1 MIISR
6 QLTGRKQLQASSCK
20 RQVEHSES
28 RDGLCFDSKF
38 VARSLQLTVA
48 GMFLGL
54 SVSAH
59 AFSPATA
66 ASADIR
72 RTGFGVPHIRAE
84 NERGLGFGIGYAYA
98 QDNLCLLANEIV
110 TVNGE
115 RSRYFGPEQLTV
127 EQREN
132 RVSDMFFTWLN
143 TPEAVQAFWQAQPTP
158 VRDLVEGYAAGYN
171 RYLAERRQQGLPQQ
185 CQGEW
190 VRDIAA
196 QDVVRLTRRLLV
208 EGGVG
213 QFAEALAGATP
224 PQATAA
230 INHDSRAYQLADA
243 RQQRFALDRGSNA
256 VAVGSERSFNG
267 RGMLLANPHFP
278 WVGGMRFYQMHLTI
292 PGKLDVMGAALP
304 GLPMINIGFN
314 QHLAWT
320 HTVDSS
326 KHFTLYRLQLDPKD
340 PTRYLLDGQS
350 LPMSKQTVTVQVKQA
365 DGQVSAVTRDLYSS
379 QFGPIVQWPGK
390 LDWDHQYAYSLRDAN
405 LENDRVLN
413 QWYTMNQATSLEQ
426 LQASVHKIQGI
437 PWVNTLAVDDKGQTL
452 YMNLSVV
459 PNVNAEKLA
468 RCSDPRMGTQ
478 MIVLDG
484 SHSACAWDIDP
495 NAAQK
500 GIYAASQL
508 PQLLRKDFV
517 QHSNDSA
524 WLANPAQP
532 LTGFSPLISQEGQP
546 LGWRS
551 RYALARLGNPGQQG
565 PLGVKDLQHMVM
577 DDQVYLATQVL
588 PDLLRFCA
596 GDLGAD
602 AQALQPLCVSLKAW
616 DGRANLDSRLG
627 LVHFQNIMQTLQKSS
642 DIWRVAFDPKDARHT
657 PRGLAVEQPA
667 VAKALREAMLASL
680 VMTNKMGLKPDT
692 RWGDIQ
698 VVSSGGQQTPI
709 HGGPGTLGIYNAIQ
723 SVPREDGKLE
733 VVSGTSYLQVVTF
746 DEKGPHAQGLLAFSL
761 SSDPASKYSRDQT
774 EAFSKKQWSVLPF
787 TEQQIKADPQY
798 QVQNVSEAADKG
810 GKVAAR

>member
-1 MIISR
+1 MTISR
-6 QLTGRKQLQASSCK
+6 QFTGLTLA
-20 RQVEHSES
+20 
-28 RDGLCFDSKF
+28 GL
-38 VARSLQLTVA
+38 
-48 GMFLGL
+48 FLGL
-54 SVSAH
+54 SLSAQ
-59 AFSPATA
+59 AFSPSVQTG
-66 ASADIR
+66 ADIR

-127 EQREN
+127 EEREN
-132 RVSDMFFTWLN
+132 RVSDVFFQWLN
-143 TPEAVQAFWQAQPTP
+143 TPQAVNAFWQAQPVE

-196 QDVVRLTRRLLV
+196 EDLVKLTRRLLV

-213 QFAEALAGATP
+213 QFTEALAGATP
-224 PQATAA
+224 PQATAQIENDA
-230 INHDSRAYQLADA
+230 RAYQLADT

-340 PTRYLLDGQS
+340 STRYLLDGQS
-350 LPMSKQTVTVQVKQA
+350 LPMSKQTVAVQVKQA
-365 DGQVSAVTRDLYSS
+365 DGQVVPVQRDVYSS

-390 LDWDHQYAYSLRDAN
+390 LDWNNQYAYSLRDAN
-405 LENDRVLN
+405 LDNDRVLK
-413 QWYTMNQATSLEQ
+413 QWYAMNRAGNLKD
-426 LQASVHKIQGI
+426 LQDSVHTIQGI

-459 PNVNAEKLA
+459 PNVSVDKLTK
-468 RCSDPRMGTQ
+468 CSDPRAGLK

-484 SHSACAWDIDP
+484 SNSACAWDIDP
-495 NAAQK
+495 QAAQK
-500 GIYAASQL
+500 GIYASNQL

-532 LTGFSPLISQEGQP
+532 LTGFSPLISQDGQP
-546 LGWRS
+546 LGLRS
-551 RYALARLGNPGQQG
+551 RFALDRLATLSKKG
-565 PLGVKDLQHMVM
+565 PVSVQDLQHMVM
-577 DDQVYLATQVL
+577 DDQVFLATQVL
-588 PDLLRFCA
+588 PDLLKFCA
-596 GDLGAD
+596 SQPD
-602 AQALQPLCVSLKAW
+602 AALKSVCSSLKAW
-616 DGRANLDSRLG
+616 DGRANLESGVG
-627 LVHFQNIMQTLQKSS
+627 LVHFQTIMQAMQESPQA
-642 DIWRVAFDPKDARHT
+642 WRVAFDPKDAQHT
-657 PRGLAVEQPA
+657 PRGLAIEKPE
-667 VAKALREAMLASL
+667 VAKALREAMLASAESA
-680 VMTNKMGLKPDT
+680 TKMGLTEKT
-692 RWGDIQ
+692 RWGDVQ

-746 DEKGPHAQGLLAFSL
+746 DDKGPHAQGLLAFSL

-798 QVQNVSEAADKG
+798 QVQTVHDDLEKA
-810 GKVAAR
+810 GKVAAQ

>member
-6 QLTGRKQLQASSCK
+6 QLTGLAI
-20 RQVEHSES
+20 
-28 RDGLCFDSKF
+28 
-38 VARSLQLTVA
+38 A
-48 GMFLGL
+48 GTLFGL
-54 SVSAH
+54 SLSAH
-59 AFSPATA
+59 ALSPSADTR
-66 ASADIR
+66 ADIR
-72 RTGFGVPHIRAE
+72 RTTFGVPHIRAE

-110 TVNGE
+110 TVNGQ
-115 RSRYFGPEQLTV
+115 RSRYFGPEQFTV

-132 RVSDMFFTWLN
+132 RVSDVFFTWLN
-143 TPEAVQAFWQAQPTP
+143 TPEAVNAFWQAQPVQ

-171 RYLAERRQQGLPQQ
+171 RYLAERRPQGLPQQ

-190 VRDIAA
+190 VRDIHAE
-196 QDVVRLTRRLLV
+196 DLVKLTRRLLV

-224 PQATAA
+224 PQATAQVQHGTEA
-230 INHDSRAYQLADA
+230 FQLADA

-340 PTRYLLDGQS
+340 ATRYLLDGKS
-350 LPMSKQTVTVQVKQA
+350 LPLSKQTVTVQVRQA
-365 DGQVSAVTRDLYSS
+365 DGQVVPVARDVYSS

-390 LDWDHQYAYSLRDAN
+390 LDWDKQYAYSLRDAN
-405 LENDRVLN
+405 LENDRVLK
-413 QWYTMNQATSLEQ
+413 QWYAMNQAGNLKD
-426 LQASVHKIQGI
+426 LQDAVQQIQGI

-459 PNVNAEKLA
+459 PNVSVEKLA
-468 RCSDPRMGTQ
+468 KCSDPRLGLR

-484 SHSACAWDIDP
+484 SNSGCAWDIDP
-495 NAAQK
+495 QAAQK
-500 GIYAASQL
+500 GIFASSQL

-532 LTGFSPLISQEGQP
+532 LAGYSPLISQDGQP
-546 LGWRS
+546 LGLRS
-551 RYALARLGNPGQQG
+551 RFALDRLADLRKKG
-565 PLGVKDLQHMVM
+565 PLAVKDLQHMVM
-577 DDQVYLATQVL
+577 DDQVYLAAQVM
-588 PDLLRFCA
+588 PDLLRFC
-596 GDLGAD
+596 GSDLGSD
-602 AQALQPLCVSLKAW
+602 AATLKPACASLKAW
-616 DGRANLDSRLG
+616 DSRANLDAGLG
-627 LVHFQNIMQTLQKSS
+627 LVHFQNIMQTLLESP
-642 DIWRVAFDPKDARHT
+642 DIWRVAFNPADAQNT

-667 VAKALREAMLASL
+667 VAKALREAMLAS
-680 VMTNKMGLKPDT
+680 VEQVGKMGLKPDM

-709 HGGPGTLGIYNAIQ
+709 HGGPGTLGIYNAMQ

-733 VVSGTSYLQVVTF
+733 VVSGTSYLQVVSF

-761 SSDPASKYSRDQT
+761 SSDPVSKYSRDQT
-774 EAFSKKQWSVLPF
+774 EAFSKKQWSLLPF
-787 TEQQIKADPQY
+787 TEQQIQADPQY
-798 QVQNVSEAADKG
+798 QVQTIKQDQA
-810 GKVAAR
+810 GKVAAQ

>member
-1 MIISR
+1 VIISR
-6 QLTGRKQLQASSCK
+6 QLTGLALAS
-20 RQVEHSES
+20 
-28 RDGLCFDSKF
+28 
-38 VARSLQLTVA
+38 A
-48 GMFLGL
+48 FLGL
-54 SVSAH
+54 SLSAH
-59 AFSPATA
+59 AFSPATP

-72 RTGFGVPHIRAE
+72 RTAFGVPHIRAE

-110 TVNGE
+110 TVNGQ
-115 RSRYFGPEQLTV
+115 RSRYFGPEQFTV

-132 RVSDMFFTWLN
+132 RVSDLFFTWLN
-143 TPEAVQAFWQAQPTP
+143 TPEAVKAFWGAQPAQ
-158 VRDLVEGYAAGYN
+158 VRDLVAGYAAGYN
-171 RYLAERRQQGLPQQ
+171 RYLAERREQGLPQQ

-196 QDVVRLTRRLLV
+196 EDLVKLTRRLLV

-224 PQATAA
+224 PQATAQL
-230 INHDSRAYQLADA
+230 DSSAKAYQLADA
-243 RQQRFALDRGSNA
+243 RLQRFALDRGSNA

-278 WVGGMRFYQMHLTI
+278 WVGGMRFCQMHLTI

-340 PTRYLLDGQS
+340 PTRYLLDGKS
-350 LPMSKQTVTVQVKQA
+350 LPLDKQTVTVQVKQA
-365 DGQVSAVTRDLYSS
+365 DGQVVPVSRDVYSS

-405 LENDRVLN
+405 LDNDRVLT
-413 QWYTMNQATSLEQ
+413 QWYAMNQASSLKA
-426 LQASVHKIQGI
+426 LQDSVHKIQGI

-459 PNVNAEKLA
+459 PNVSADKLA
-468 RCSDPRMGTQ
+468 KCSDPRIGLQ

-484 SHSACAWDIDP
+484 SNSACAWDIDP
-495 NAAQK
+495 QAAQK

-532 LTGFSPLISQEGQP
+532 LTGFSPLISQDGQP
-546 LGWRS
+546 LGLRS
-551 RYALARLGNPGQQG
+551 RFALERLSALGKKG
-565 PLGVKDLQHMVM
+565 PLAVKDLQQMVM
-577 DDQVYLATQVL
+577 DDNVYLATQVL
-588 PDLLRFCA
+588 PDLLKFCA
-596 GDLGAD
+596 ADLGAD
-602 AQALQPLCVSLKAW
+602 AAALKPVCVSLKGW
-616 DGRANLDSRLG
+616 DGRANLDSGIG
-627 LVHFQNIMQTLQKSS
+627 LVHFQNIMQALQASP
-642 DIWRVAFDPKDARHT
+642 DIWRVPFDPKDPQHT
-657 PRGLAVEQPA
+657 PRGLAIEQPT
-667 VAKALREAMLASL
+667 VSKALREALLASAA
-680 VMTNKMGLKPDT
+680 TAQKMGLKPET

-698 VVSSGGQQTPI
+698 VVSNGAQQTAI

-733 VVSGTSYLQVVTF
+733 VISGTSYLQVVSF
-746 DEKGPHAQGLLAFSL
+746 DDKGPHAQGLLAFSL
-761 SSDPASKYSRDQT
+761 SSDPESKYSRDQT

-787 TEQQIKADPQY
+787 TEQQIAADPQY
-798 QVQNVSEAADKG
+798 QLQTVRDVA
-810 GKVAAR
+810 GKSAEVVAQ

>member
-6 QLTGRKQLQASSCK
+6 QLTGLA
-20 RQVEHSES
+20 
-28 RDGLCFDSKF
+28 L
-38 VARSLQLTVA
+38 A
-48 GMFLGL
+48 GTLFGL
-54 SVSAH
+54 SLSAH
-59 AFSPATA
+59 ALSPAADTR
-66 ASADIR
+66 ADIR
-72 RTGFGVPHIRAE
+72 RTSFGVPHIRAE

-110 TVNGE
+110 TVNGQ
-115 RSRYFGPEQLTV
+115 RSRYFGPEQFTV
-127 EQREN
+127 EQRQN
-132 RVSDMFFTWLN
+132 RVSDVFFTWLN
-143 TPEAVQAFWQAQPTP
+143 SPESVHSFWQAQPAE

-171 RYLAERRQQGLPQQ
+171 RSLAERRQQGLPQQ

-190 VRDIAA
+190 VRDISA
-196 QDVVRLTRRLLV
+196 DDLVKLTRRLLV

-224 PQATAA
+224 PQATAQVKHETQA
-230 INHDSRAYQLADA
+230 FQLADA

-340 PTRYLLDGQS
+340 STRYLLDGKS
-350 LPMSKQTVTVQVKQA
+350 LPLSKQTVTVQVKQA
-365 DGQVSAVTRDLYSS
+365 DGQLVPVARDIYSS

-390 LDWDHQYAYSLRDAN
+390 LDWDKQYAYSLRDAN
-405 LENDRVLN
+405 LDNDRVLK
-413 QWYTMNQATSLEQ
+413 QWYAMNQASNIKD
-426 LQASVHKIQGI
+426 LQDAVHKIQGI

-459 PNVNAEKLA
+459 PNVSAEKLA
-468 RCSDPRMGTQ
+468 KCSDPRLGLR

-484 SHSACAWDIDP
+484 SHSGCAWDVDP
-495 NAAQK
+495 QAAQK
-500 GIYAASQL
+500 GIFASSQL

-532 LTGFSPLISQEGQP
+532 LTGYSPLISQDAQP
-546 LGWRS
+546 LGLRS
-551 RYALARLGNPGQQG
+551 RFALDRLAELSKKG
-565 PLGVKDLQHMVM
+565 PLAIKDLQHMVM
-577 DDQVYLATQVL
+577 DDQVYLAAQVI
-588 PDLLRFCA
+588 PDLLKFCA
-596 GDLGAD
+596 TDLGSD
-602 AQALQPLCVSLKAW
+602 AATLKSACASLKAW
-616 DGRANLDSRLG
+616 DGRANLDSGLG
-627 LVHFQNIMQTLQKSS
+627 LVHFQNIMQALLESP
-642 DIWRVAFDPKDARHT
+642 DIWRVAFNPADAQNT

-667 VAKALREAMLASL
+667 VAKALREAMLASVQL
-680 VMTNKMGLKPDT
+680 TGKMGLKADA

-709 HGGPGTLGIYNAIQ
+709 HGGPGTLGIYNAMQ

-733 VVSGTSYLQVVTF
+733 VVSGTSYLQVVSF

-787 TEQQIKADPQY
+787 TEQQIQADPQY
-798 QVQNVSEAADKG
+798 QVQTILEAQDQA
-810 GKVAAR
+810 GKVAAH

>member
-1 MIISR
+1 MS
-6 QLTGRKQLQASSCK
+6 LSAQA
-20 RQVEHSES
+20 
-28 RDGLCFDSKF
+28 L
-38 VARSLQLTVA
+38 
-48 GMFLGL
+48 
-54 SVSAH
+54 
-59 AFSPATA
+59 SPAVQT
-66 ASADIR
+66 SADIR
-72 RTGFGVPHIRAE
+72 RTSFGVPHIRAE

-110 TVNGE
+110 TVNGQ
-115 RSRYFGPEQLTV
+115 RSRYFGPEQFTI

-132 RVSDMFFTWLN
+132 RVSDVFFTWLN
-143 TPEAVQAFWQAQPTP
+143 TPEAVNTFWQAQPLQ

-190 VRDIAA
+190 VRDISAE
-196 QDVVRLTRRLLV
+196 DLVKLTRRLLV

-213 QFAEALAGATP
+213 QFAEALAGAMP
-224 PQATAA
+224 PQDTAQVA
-230 INHDSRAYQLADA
+230 RNAQSFQLADA
-243 RQQRFALDRGSNA
+243 RQHRFALDRGSNA

-340 PTRYLLDGQS
+340 PTRYLLDGKS
-350 LPMSKQTVTVQVKQA
+350 VPLNKQTVTVQIKQA
-365 DGQVSAVTRDLYSS
+365 DGQLVAVTRDIYSS

-390 LDWDHQYAYSLRDAN
+390 LDWDKQYAYSLRDAN
-405 LENDRVLN
+405 LDNDRVLK
-413 QWYTMNQATSLEQ
+413 QWYAMNQAGNLKD
-426 LQASVHKIQGI
+426 LQDAVHKIQGI
-437 PWVNTLAVDDKGQTL
+437 PWVNTVAVDDKGQTL
-452 YMNLSVV
+452 YMNVSVV
-459 PNVNAEKLA
+459 PNVSADKLA
-468 RCSDPRMGTQ
+468 KCSDPRIGLR

-484 SHSACAWDIDP
+484 SNSGCAWDIDP
-495 NAAQK
+495 QAVQK
-500 GIYAASQL
+500 GIFASSQL

-532 LTGFSPLISQEGQP
+532 LTGYSPLISQDGQQ
-546 LGWRS
+546 LGLRS
-551 RYALARLGNPGQQG
+551 RFALDRLGELSQKG
-565 PLGVKDLQHMVM
+565 PLAVKDLQAMVM
-577 DDQVYLATQVL
+577 DDQVYLATQVM
-588 PDLLRFCA
+588 PDLLKFC
-596 GDLGAD
+596 GSDLGSDTAV
-602 AQALQPLCVSLKAW
+602 LQPACASLKAW
-616 DGRANLDSRLG
+616 DGRANLDSGLG
-627 LVHFQNIMQTLQKSS
+627 LVHFQNIMQALLESP
-642 DIWRVAFDPKDARHT
+642 DIWRVAFNPADAQHT
-657 PRGLAVEQPA
+657 PRGLAVERPN
-667 VAKALREAMLASL
+667 VAQALREAMLES
-680 VMTNKMGLKPDT
+680 VESTGKKGLKPDM

-698 VVSSGGQQTPI
+698 VVSGGGQQTPI
-709 HGGPGTLGIYNAIQ
+709 HGGPGTLGIYNAMQ
-723 SVPREDGKLE
+723 SVPRDDGKLE
-733 VVSGTSYLQVVTF
+733 VVSGTSYLQVVSF

-787 TEQQIKADPQY
+787 TEQQIQADPQY
-798 QVQNVSEAADKG
+798 QVQTIRQTQDQA
-810 GKVAAR
+810 GKVATQ

>member
-1 MIISR
+1 MA
-6 QLTGRKQLQASSCK
+6 LAST
-20 RQVEHSES
+20 
-28 RDGLCFDSKF
+28 LF
-38 VARSLQLTVA
+38 
-48 GMFLGL
+48 GL
-54 SVSAH
+54 SLSAH
-59 AFSPATA
+59 ALSPAAQT
-66 ASADIR
+66 SADIR
-72 RTGFGVPHIRAE
+72 RTSFGVPHIRAE

-110 TVNGE
+110 TVNGQ
-115 RSRYFGPEQLTV
+115 RSQYFGPEQLTV
-127 EQREN
+127 EQRQN
-132 RVSDMFFTWLN
+132 RVSDVFFTWLN
-143 TPEAVQAFWQAQPTP
+143 TPEAVGAFWQAQPAQ
-158 VRDLVEGYAAGYN
+158 VHDLVEGYAAGYN
-171 RYLAERRQQGLPQQ
+171 RYLAERRQHGLPQQ

-190 VRDIAA
+190 VRDISAE
-196 QDVVRLTRRLLV
+196 DLVKLTRRLLV

-224 PQATAA
+224 PQVTAQVK
-230 INHDSRAYQLADA
+230 HDNVAFQLADA

-340 PTRYLLDGQS
+340 PTRYLLDGKS
-350 LPMSKQTVTVQVKQA
+350 LPLNKQTVTVQVKQA
-365 DGQVSAVTRDLYSS
+365 DGQVVAVARDIYSS

-390 LDWDHQYAYSLRDAN
+390 LDWDRQYAYSLRDAN
-405 LENDRVLN
+405 LDNDRVLE
-413 QWYTMNQATSLEQ
+413 QWYAMNQASNLKD
-426 LQASVHKIQGI
+426 LQDAVHKIQGI

-459 PNVNAEKLA
+459 PNVSAEKLA
-468 RCSDPRMGTQ
+468 KCSDPRLGLR

-484 SHSACAWDIDP
+484 SNSGCAWDVDP
-495 NAAQK
+495 HAAQK
-500 GIYAASQL
+500 GIFASSQL
-508 PQLLRKDFV
+508 PQLLRRDFV

-532 LTGFSPLISQEGQP
+532 LTGYSPLISQEGQP
-546 LGWRS
+546 LGLRS
-551 RYALARLGNPGQQG
+551 RFALDRLAELSKKG
-565 PLGVKDLQHMVM
+565 PLAVKDLQHMVM
-577 DDQVYLATQVL
+577 DDQVYLAAQVM
-588 PDLLRFCA
+588 PDLRKFCGA
-596 GDLGAD
+596 DLGSD
-602 AQALQPLCVSLKAW
+602 AATLKSACASLKAW
-616 DGRANLDSRLG
+616 DGRANLDSGLG
-627 LVHFQNIMQTLQKSS
+627 LVHFQNIMQALLESA
-642 DIWRVAFDPKDARHT
+642 DIWRVAFNPADAQHT

-667 VAKALREAMLASL
+667 VAKALREAMLAS
-680 VMTNKMGLKPDT
+680 VERVAKMGLKPDT
-692 RWGDIQ
+692 RWGDVQ

-709 HGGPGTLGIYNAIQ
+709 HGGPGTLGIYNAMQ

-733 VVSGTSYLQVVTF
+733 VVSGTSYLQVVSF

-761 SSDPASKYSRDQT
+761 SSDPMSKYSRDQT
-774 EAFSKKQWSVLPF
+774 AAFSKKQWSVLPF
-787 TEQQIKADPQY
+787 TEQQIQADPQY
-798 QVQNVSEAADKG
+798 QVQTIKQDQA
-810 GKVAAR
+810 GKVAAQ

>member
-1 MIISR
+1 MTISR
-6 QLTGRKQLQASSCK
+6 QFTGLTLA
-20 RQVEHSES
+20 
-28 RDGLCFDSKF
+28 GL
-38 VARSLQLTVA
+38 
-48 GMFLGL
+48 FLGL
-54 SVSAH
+54 SLSAQ
-59 AFSPATA
+59 AFSPSSQTG
-66 ASADIR
+66 ADIR

-127 EQREN
+127 EEREN
-132 RVSDMFFTWLN
+132 RVSDVFFQWLN
-143 TPEAVQAFWQAQPTP
+143 TPQAVNAFWQAQPVE

-196 QDVVRLTRRLLV
+196 EDLVKLTRRLLV

-224 PQATAA
+224 PQATAQIENDA
-230 INHDSRAYQLADA
+230 RAYQLADT

-350 LPMSKQTVTVQVKQA
+350 LPMNKQTVTVQVKQA
-365 DGQVSAVTRDLYSS
+365 DGQVVPVSRDVYSS

-390 LDWDHQYAYSLRDAN
+390 LDWNNQFAYSLRDAN
-405 LENDRVLN
+405 LDNDRVLK
-413 QWYTMNQATSLEQ
+413 QWYAMNRAGNLKD
-426 LQASVHKIQGI
+426 LQDSVHTIQGI

-459 PNVNAEKLA
+459 PNVSADKLA
-468 RCSDPRMGTQ
+468 KCSDPRAGLK

-484 SHSACAWDIDP
+484 SNSACAWDIDP
-495 NAAQK
+495 QAAQK
-500 GIYAASQL
+500 GIYASSQL

-532 LTGFSPLISQEGQP
+532 LTGFSPLISQDGQP
-546 LGWRS
+546 LGLRS
-551 RYALARLGNPGQQG
+551 RFALDRLATLSKKG
-565 PLGVKDLQHMVM
+565 PVSVQDLQHMVM
-577 DDQVYLATQVL
+577 DDQVFLATQVV
-588 PDLLRFCA
+588 PDLLKFCA
-596 GDLGAD
+596 SQPD
-602 AQALQPLCVSLKAW
+602 AALKSVCSSLKAW
-616 DGRANLDSRLG
+616 DGRANLESGVG
-627 LVHFQNIMQTLQKSS
+627 LVHFQTIMQAMQESPQA
-642 DIWRVAFDPKDARHT
+642 WRVAFDPKDAQHT
-657 PRGLAVEQPA
+657 PRGLAIEKPE
-667 VAKALREAMLASL
+667 VAKALREAMLASAESA
-680 VMTNKMGLKPDT
+680 TKMGLTEKT
-692 RWGDIQ
+692 RWGDVQ

-746 DEKGPHAQGLLAFSL
+746 DDKGPHAQGLLAFSL

-798 QVQNVSEAADKG
+798 QVQTVRDDLEKA
-810 GKVAAR
+810 GKVAAQ